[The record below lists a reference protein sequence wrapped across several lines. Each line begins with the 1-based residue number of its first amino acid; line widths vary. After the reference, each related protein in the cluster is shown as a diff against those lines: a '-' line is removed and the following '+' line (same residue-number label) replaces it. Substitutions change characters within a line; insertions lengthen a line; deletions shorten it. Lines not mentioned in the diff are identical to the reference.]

1 MAATL
6 SDFAPSVL
14 DNLATNVKLNTSAL
28 AGAVQAVRLDWREPE
43 LALKELAP
51 VNLVLGSALV
61 YAVHHAQPLART
73 LALCLH
79 HAASTAA
86 ESGSAEPTPIPMAI
100 LVQIASRPGFA
111 RWQESLL
118 ANGLHATIAAVPAKV
133 YAEALRTFPERM
145 HSPAQDFVMVTV
157 VVAGHSN
164 ASA

>member
-1 MAATL
+1 MEKATIDSAAMGR
-6 SDFAPSVL
+6 
-14 DNLATNVKLNTSAL
+14 LAK
-28 AGAVQAVRLDWREPE
+28 
-43 LALKELAP
+43 
-51 VNLVLGSALV
+51 ALV
-61 YAVHHAQPLART
+61 FICGADHPTTV
-73 LALCLH
+73 ALR
-79 HAASTAA
+79 AAA
-86 ESGSAEPTPIPMAI
+86 ESGSVDSAEPTPIPMAI
-100 LVQIASRPGFA
+100 IVQIASRPGFA